1 MSLMLNDFLPA
12 APEIF
17 LLSMTCLI
25 LLVDV
30 YVPERYRLVTYQL
43 SQASLVVT
51 AILVM
56 LLYPA
61 ESVLTFSDSF
71 VLDRMGSVLK
81 VFVLLMTYFAFFYS
95 KEYLR
100 ARNLFKGEFYL
111 LGLFAVLGMMVLISG
126 HSFLTLYLGLEL
138 LSLALYALVAL
149 HRDSIVAS
157 EAAMKYF
164 ILAALASGILLYG
177 ISLLYGATGTLD
189 IGELRSAIGAEGEGR
204 NIVLMLGLVFVVVGI
219 AFKLGA
225 VPFHM
230 WVPDLYQGAPTPVTL
245 FVGTAPKL
253 AGFAMLMRF
262 LVDGMVGLRGDW
274 SDMLILLAILS
285 LAVGNVVA
293 IAQTNLKRMLG
304 YSTIAHMGY
313 MFLGLI
319 AGTAAGYAA
328 SMFYIIVYALMAM
341 GGFGMIIL
349 LSRAGFESDRLD
361 DFRGLN
367 ERSPWYAFLMLILM
381 LSMGGLPPFLG
392 FWAKWSVLRELVAV
406 DMVWLAV
413 VSVVFS
419 LIGLF
424 YYIRIVRLMY
434 FEKPTDHSAVAAP
447 ADMRVMI
454 STNALAILALGLYP
468 GALMALCI
476 SAFAI

>member
-17 LLSMTCLI
+17 LLSMACLI
-25 LLVDV
+25 LIVDV

-43 SQASLVVT
+43 SQATLVVT

-56 LLYPA
+56 FLYPT

-126 HSFLTLYLGLEL
+126 HSLLTLYLGLEL

-149 HRDSIVAS
+149 HRDSTAAT

-177 ISLLYGATGTLD
+177 ISLLYGATATLD
-189 IGELRSAIGAEGEGR
+189 ISELHSAIGSEGEGR

-245 FVGTAPKL
+245 FIGTAPKL

-262 LVDGMVGLRGDW
+262 LVDGMGGLRGDW
-274 SDMLILLAILS
+274 GDMLVLLAILS

-341 GGFGMIIL
+341 GSFGMIIL

-381 LSMGGLPPFLG
+381 LSMAGLPPFLG

-447 ADMRVMI
+447 GDMRVMI

-468 GALMALCI
+468 GALMAVCI